1 MPGPHFSIVIPV
13 FNEEENLEELHTR
26 LTEVLEEIGET
37 YELVFVDDGSRD
49 RTAAMLRAMHEEDPR
64 VTLLRFS
71 RNFGHHI
78 AITAGLDAAR
88 GEYIVMMDGD
98 LQDRPEAIPD
108 LYAKIQEGFDL
119 VYGVRAQKKHS
130 LFKRVTSW
138 MFVRLMRTVATEDN
152 EITTSI
158 FRIMNREVAEAVR
171 ECRERARFVVG
182 LFSWVGFRQTSIVVQ
197 HGARHAGETK
207 YSLSTMFRLA
217 FDGIASF
224 SRMPLQIAS
233 WVGFAVS
240 LFAFGWGGWLV
251 AKKGIAMFPG
261 MEHLDQA
268 VTGWTSTMVVLLF
281 LGGVQL
287 LCLGVLG
294 SYVGRIY
301 GETQGRPL
309 YIVAERLGGQRDD

>member
-1 MPGPHFSIVIPV
+1 
-13 FNEEENLEELHTR
+13 
-26 LTEVLEEIGET
+26 
-37 YELVFVDDGSRD
+37 
-49 RTAAMLRAMHEEDPR
+49 
-64 VTLLRFS
+64 
-71 RNFGHHI
+71 
-78 AITAGLDAAR
+78 
-88 GEYIVMMDGD
+88 
-98 LQDRPEAIPD
+98 
-108 LYAKIQEGFDL
+108 
-119 VYGVRAQKKHS
+119 
-130 LFKRVTSW
+130 
-138 MFVRLMRTVATEDN
+138 
-152 EITTSI
+152 
-158 FRIMNREVAEAVR
+158 
-171 ECRERARFVVG
+171 
-182 LFSWVGFRQTSIVVQ
+182 VQ

-207 YSLSTMFRLA
+207 YSLSKMFRLA

-261 MEHLDQA
+261 MGHLDQA